1 MRHRFHNNRGAAMVI
16 SVFFMVVL
24 YALSGI
30 FVLRAVHDNQM
41 ARVERESS
49 KAFYAAQAGAEAAL
63 YQLDVLINTYLM
75 NTISSASPSGVISY
89 AASKVASGNG
99 VEWLTYAVRNNNVAV
114 LTENG
119 EQAEYAGSGALQTGS
134 YAYVITMTEKEDP
147 SDAGVDA
154 WDFPYSYMIESTGS
168 SSGETS
174 RVVVHG
180 DFTVRL
186 QRDNFAKFAL
196 FTNTQT
202 MPNGTQVWFTDSTVF
217 SGPVHTNDRFNFALN
232 PSGSFYAAVSQHQET
247 ARFYNNGSSIL
258 LDADVNGTRD
268 VPVFHAGFGRDQ
280 DSIVLNSSTVKQDMI
295 DQATGGQAFGANGI
309 YIPNNG
315 TALTGGIF
323 VKGDSSVSLTVDGNN
338 RAVYTIE
345 QGGVSNQVTVDSSSN
360 QTIVTNLSSGTSA
373 TYSGVP
379 DGTDDA
385 GTIIYVDGSI
395 SSLGGTVQEGT
406 SVTIATTE
414 DVVIQSHLKYSDYTP
429 GSGTPGV
436 AGYTPPTA
444 VGTDNLLG
452 IVSWEGDVRIGTSA
466 PDNLEVHGTV
476 LAQSGIFAVDSYND
490 TGAGARGS
498 ATLLGGVISDNYGA
512 FGLFNGT
519 TGQFI
524 SGYGRNFVYD
534 ERMQAGTAP
543 PYFPSLNTFIAF
555 TNDITDKVIWQ
566 EGY

>member
-1 MRHRFHNNRGAAMVI
+1 
-16 SVFFMVVL
+16 
-24 YALSGI
+24 
-30 FVLRAVHDNQM
+30 
-41 ARVERESS
+41 
-49 KAFYAAQAGAEAAL
+49 
-63 YQLDVLINTYLM
+63 
-75 NTISSASPSGVISY
+75 
-89 AASKVASGNG
+89 
-99 VEWLTYAVRNNNVAV
+99 
-114 LTENG
+114 
-119 EQAEYAGSGALQTGS
+119 
-134 YAYVITMTEKEDP
+134 
-147 SDAGVDA
+147 
-154 WDFPYSYMIESTGS
+154 
-168 SSGETS
+168 
-174 RVVVHG
+174 
-180 DFTVRL
+180 
-186 QRDNFAKFAL
+186 
-196 FTNTQT
+196 
-202 MPNGTQVWFTDSTVF
+202 
-217 SGPVHTNDRFNFALN
+217 
-232 PSGSFYAAVSQHQET
+232 
-247 ARFYNNGSSIL
+247 
-258 LDADVNGTRD
+258 
-268 VPVFHAGFGRDQ
+268 
-280 DSIVLNSSTVKQDMI
+280 
-295 DQATGGQAFGANGI
+295 
-309 YIPNNG
+309 
-315 TALTGGIF
+315 
-323 VKGDSSVSLTVDGNN
+323 
-338 RAVYTIE
+338 
-345 QGGVSNQVTVDSSSN
+345 VSNQVTVDSSSN